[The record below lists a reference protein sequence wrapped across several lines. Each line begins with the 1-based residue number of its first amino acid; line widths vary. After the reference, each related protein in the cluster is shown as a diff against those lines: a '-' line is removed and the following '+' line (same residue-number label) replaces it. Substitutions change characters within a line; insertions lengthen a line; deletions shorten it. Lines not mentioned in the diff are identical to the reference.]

1 MNYIEVYFEL
11 NPLQPASEILVAELT
26 MIGFESFVEE
36 ANGLKAYI
44 PINDFNKNLMD
55 RLQIFK
61 NPEFT
66 ISYMV
71 SEIEDQNWNA
81 KWEKE
86 YEPVLVDNRCYIRA
100 PFHQHRPEIDYE
112 IIIKPQMSFGTAHHE
127 TTYQMIQYLLN
138 EDVTDKSVLDLGTGT
153 GILAILAQL
162 KGAIKIDAIDNN
174 EWAYKNACENVM
186 KNKADKVNVLSG
198 EIEIINNSQY
208 DLILANINKN
218 ILINNMAYMARASK
232 KGTPVIV
239 SGFYKNDLQEL
250 VNVALIH
257 GLHYTKH
264 SESNNWIVARF
275 QSDT

>member
-100 PFHQHRPEIDYE
+100 PFHQHRPRNRLRDHY
-112 IIIKPQMSFGTAHHE
+112 KTA
-127 TTYQMIQYLLN
+127 
-138 EDVTDKSVLDLGTGT
+138 
-153 GILAILAQL
+153 
-162 KGAIKIDAIDNN
+162 
-174 EWAYKNACENVM
+174 NVFW
-186 KNKADKVNVLSG
+186 NC
-198 EIEIINNSQY
+198 
-208 DLILANINKN
+208 
-218 ILINNMAYMARASK
+218 
-232 KGTPVIV
+232 TP
-239 SGFYKNDLQEL
+239 
-250 VNVALIH
+250 
-257 GLHYTKH
+257 
-264 SESNNWIVARF
+264 
-275 QSDT
+275 

>member
-153 GILAILAQL
+153 GVLAILAQL

-186 KNKADKVNVLSG
+186 KNKADKVNVLMG

-264 SESNNWIVARF
+264 SESNNWIAARF